1 MPVSKFPPE
10 TGSMRLTMPGG
21 RAGSTSPV
29 DPNDPLPWLRLFPP
43 AVNFHGI
50 EANTVYT
57 AEVTVRNADSRI
69 HTVKMIKPTTK
80 KFFLV
85 ADAFKSVKLAPGM
98 TAKFEV
104 AFAADS
110 QNDFWDKIVIQTE
123 VGDAELPLA
132 AYAPAPECRAEGDL
146 DMGVIAQGCSVT
158 RELTLTNHGSSPGAY
173 RCDYDR
179 TLGPALRVEPAVGSV
194 PPASGST
201 PGVAKV
207 RVTCAPDAPGA
218 STEQLEV
225 FFDGKAAPFHFFV
238 DHTCVPHTLEL
249 LVDDGTG
256 AGGAGGDPKRL
267 TEMPFGAVLYGDAV
281 TATCVLFNNGPNQ
294 TTFAMDVTNEEDLQG
309 TVHAMYRGEPG
320 PGGSSRCGELDDGTL
335 IVEPRSGILKPYE
348 RRRISVTVAP
358 KLATSTKGFKSVSRK
373 IDGDAKSLA
382 CLGVITFSGVP
393 KARCLLP
400 ITAKAVTGALD
411 VQPASLDF
419 GSVACHDV
427 GDHIVMIKNMSKEA
441 PVDYVIDRSTF
452 FKPQPASGKILPGQS
467 VSVVVRYEPKNLGT
481 HVEDLT
487 VKAMATS
494 GKVMAERTVRV
505 KGFSDFVTE
514 KPPLPGGTMAVPED
528 FERPRKFVSAEEV
541 RKATIARSRAGRKH
555 LNPIP
560 TSLQRNT
567 GRYTD
572 DTLDRRFSETLT
584 LQQATAR
591 ETHRTGY
598 VDYIR
603 TNRRRSTKAARV
615 NPVDPTSL
623 GLVDRSGLV
632 DNGPPLPDPV
642 EPLWLNPDVPEGRL
656 RPQHRAQRLAED
668 DELLK
673 LGVVSNFKRMPSTAK
688 EMKECSRVLIPK
700 ELAKLKIGPSMLDFG
715 EVSVL
720 SDNLKFFTVTNEND
734 QAVLVHVDTAGQ
746 LELKNST
753 PTSQVVPPGKTA
765 HFGIALC
772 VDRVDRNFKTTVGYS
787 INSNRTTSYAFDVLA
802 DVVPVQLDLNAS
814 ALKFRFAPENWE
826 DTVTET
832 LVVTNPNMYAAEYQW
847 RVPPGCAYSVHP
859 SRGAVPGNG
868 MQPVRVTWSPSWT
881 VGSPLSEENFAT
893 LVMDVVGGSTSRAV
907 RCTADAGEPKL
918 RFKETVVD
926 FETIAAGLVAT
937 RYCTLKNVG
946 RFDAVYRLDENFKA
960 KHPQFSCDPDF
971 GSIRPGASQRLTVT
985 FESPYPGAHKVNMQ
999 MNLRGGKPV
1008 KIPVLTSVIVPV
1020 VHCKQQALNFGDTFR
1035 MEITKRPV
1043 TLVNTS
1049 DIDAELTCDLRQ
1061 YPDFD
1066 LEISPEAWSPEY
1078 YEDVPVYAL
1087 ETDPGTGGSLYKIHV
1102 AGKQELTFRMV
1113 FHPTDTARKV
1123 SFAMP
1128 FLLEGVVDQPTPA
1141 EKLCKTVTAES
1152 KEPRVLLGTSL
1163 VDFAHKILLREGM
1176 RKVPHTREFTITN
1189 NDPASGPESL
1199 HWAFGKPVALD
1210 ADEASVIDDG
1220 SPKPYDLVHTF
1231 QFEPKFGILKRGES
1245 VTVKCSFSPML
1256 ATKFEGKVPVY
1267 LDGAA
1272 KTKNAHL
1279 RFGVAGLGAH
1289 PRIKFDE
1296 REVRLAP
1303 TPLGVVTTRRLWLI
1317 NEGFD
1322 NMGISCK
1329 LPADKLAVPL
1339 QIEWPEG
1346 QMIGIAKQRLPVDVS
1361 FESKK
1366 PLSFTATIE
1375 FLDEDG
1381 KRFPI
1386 PVSGI
1391 ADNCTLTTEQFLA
1404 ANDGCLTMDGADVNR
1419 PVMLP
1424 RQARY
1429 MAPPMAQLDQGA
1441 DNASLARWLN
1451 ACTPEGPVRD
1461 IPGDFIRTK
1470 GLLLV
1475 EIIKFWTGREIVA
1488 TVEKH
1493 GLNKRQHALWLCER
1507 FDKII
1512 TYLKGT
1518 GALLNGVYPEFLV
1531 DEQDYHRLLRD
1542 KMAKVQSGEWSV
1554 VDGDRLQHWIALYE
1568 DRDRFRDVSASA
1580 WRAVLMQTIRIF
1592 VLNRITPKQFS
1603 TVPNCGDLA
1612 VNSATD
1618 ASIAGSNVFSVAESI
1633 ILKWMTHHRA
1643 RVFPGAARVCDF
1655 DDDLRDGTVL
1665 YGLLVSHWPN
1675 LSQFSQDMK
1684 FVPETREDIVA
1695 NHEVVLD
1702 MLRYVQLSYDDVTAD
1717 ELARSSPSERLLFCL
1732 FLYNHLPQLV
1742 PRTVIDFPTLLGQKV
1757 VKNIELTNP
1766 AMTPISYSVRLEG
1779 NPDFTVEATTVR
1791 MEKRSSA
1798 QLAVSCTPT
1807 SSLPERCRLILAA
1820 VKEESQVNGSTLV
1833 FDLNP
1838 VVKSSEPIRKIDFKA
1853 KCYEYTEQIIE
1864 LQNPYPGDCEFGI
1877 VCTNYTADEVEAMAA
1892 AKEAEQM
1899 ELHSAAYTG
1908 RTPRTSRR
1916 SQKSIRELMGK
1927 PPDPALGKIDP
1938 SLYPDPFGVDRRSV
1952 RLKKGEKVKL
1962 RVSFLPFIMGPH
1974 TAHLSFEDHR
1984 FGKFVY
1990 ELAGGAEH
1998 PQPMSEHKA
2007 EVDIKPQMSNIVV
2020 SFINNPLELA
2030 KRTFLEKHPLAK
2042 VKDQADRI
2050 RKAEPWPQS
2059 VVYAL
2064 EVVSSHMEIF
2074 GKPRLPLVKT
2084 PRAGKKT
2091 VTTGAD
2097 GQKVEQFIPGEN
2109 TVSLNLNLRNA
2120 GVYPGKVVLKS
2131 QFDVRVVDLEYRCG
2145 LTGDAAQLE
2154 FECAAGQSITQNI
2167 PLVNSGMKP
2176 MSVTANFA
2184 GQREYF
2190 AGYGRDM
2197 VVDGKKKA
2205 DFPLTFRPARPG
2217 TFLAKLVLKTG
2228 GESISYALKGV
2239 ANEPLA
2245 QGHVVIGADARG
2257 RTRHRFT
2264 VPNVFGAEREA
2275 AYEVSSDLNFV
2286 GGDPQCVVR
2295 PNATSTYDMGVAP
2308 TCSGVFHGSIT
2319 FTAPDGSFCWWTL
2332 EVRVAPPPV
2341 EDTLDLTVP
2350 VREALT
2356 TQITL
2361 ANPSAAPAT
2370 FRIYREGHGVL
2381 GADTMRIA
2389 ARSEKTYDLVYSPM
2403 LTGPTE
2409 GSVRFVSAQLGEFWY
2424 ALRLDALDAT
2434 AAVVPEMRSEVGGAR
2449 GSTVLDIENPLDE
2462 EVLVALSCPDNPRN
2476 FIVAPPSVTV
2486 PPFGVG
2492 KFRVTYAPSSLNQ
2505 LETGTIVA
2513 TNEEAGT
2520 WTWSVSGRGAE
2531 PTKLPATDIFVTLG
2545 QTGSGSVSF
2554 QNPFHEPIYV
2564 DVAIE
2569 TDEDAG
2575 VWEDIL
2581 KKRQGVHVDGFQVV
2595 PIPFKFS
2602 PRAMTRHEA
2611 TMVITTESA
2620 GDTLTWR
2627 YPLIGIAEAVPK
2639 GDHFRIEGKARRRC
2653 EMGLE
2658 VFLHGLKVDV
2668 PIEHYTFEVVVPE
2681 SEKHHLRKALVI
2693 KPLMASLTPKTRSLR
2708 FAVAFRPKRAMSC
2721 SIDFL
2726 VNKQSGGRWRFPIHL
2741 EAIEPEI
2748 DGTVVVEANVNEKA
2762 EAVFSLANPDPEACA
2777 FTAYFTPD
2785 SPAEFSVKP
2794 NVGTML
2800 PGKSPET
2807 PLKPGAD
2814 RGVAVETADGGPG
2827 VDLRIRYRPK
2837 EYGGDRVGKLVVT
2850 TKENTWVFEV
2860 VGTMPEY
2867 NVPVVTT
2874 KLNTRIDPSVD
2885 EALKVAQ
2892 RRRRPGT
2899 IVRENLRAEN
2909 YTSRRLLSK
2918 TPGHEITPKDLMD
2931 TTRSQFN

>member
-1 MPVSKFPPE
+1 
-10 TGSMRLTMPGG
+10 MRLTMPTG
-21 RAGSTSPV
+21 RGSTAASV

-57 AEVTVRNADSRI
+57 SEVTVRNADSRI

-132 AYAPAPECRAEGDL
+132 AYAPAPECKAEGEL
-146 DMGVIAQGCSVT
+146 DMGIIAQGCSVT
-158 RELTLTNHGSSPGAY
+158 REVTLTNHGSSPGTY

-179 TLGPALRVEPAVGSV
+179 TLGPALQVEPAAGQVPPAVGS
-194 PPASGST
+194 S

-207 RVTCAPDAPGA
+207 RVTCAPTAPGA

-225 FFDGKAAPFHFFV
+225 FFDGKADSFHFFV

-249 LVDDGTG
+249 LRDDGDVDG
-256 AGGAGGDPKRL
+256 AGDPKRL
-267 TEMPFGAVLYGDAV
+267 TDMPFGAVLYGDAV
-281 TATCVLFNNGPNQ
+281 TATCTLFNNGPNQ
-294 TTFAMDVTNEEDLQG
+294 TQFDMDVTNEADLEG
-309 TVHAMYRGEPG
+309 TISAMYRGEPG
-320 PGGSSRCGELDDGTL
+320 PGGSSRCHELDDGTL
-335 IVEPRSGILKPYE
+335 VVEPIRGILKPYE
-348 RRRISVTVAP
+348 RRTVSVTVAP
-358 KLATSTKGFKSVSRK
+358 RLPSSTKGFKSVSRK
-373 IDGDAKSLA
+373 IDGDAKSIA
-382 CLGVITFSGVP
+382 CLGVITFPGVP
-393 KARCLLP
+393 RARCLLP
-400 ITAKAVTGALD
+400 ITAKTVSGALD
-411 VQPASLDF
+411 VQPTSLDF
-419 GSVACHDV
+419 GAVACHDV
-427 GDHIVMIKNMSKEA
+427 GDNIVMIKNMSKEA
-441 PVDYVIDRSTF
+441 PVDYVIDRTTF
-452 FKPQPASGKILPGQS
+452 FKPTPASGKILPGQS

-487 VKAMATS
+487 VKALATS
-494 GKVMAERTVRV
+494 GEVMAVRTVRL

-514 KPPLPGGTMAVPED
+514 KPKLPGGTMAVPED
-528 FERPRKFVSAEEV
+528 FEKPRKFVSAEEV
-541 RKATIARSRAGRKH
+541 RRATVARSRAGRKH
-555 LNPIP
+555 QNPALS
-560 TSLQRNT
+560 SLQRNT

-572 DTLDRRFSETLT
+572 DTLDRRFAETLT

-591 ETHRTGY
+591 ETHRAGY

-603 TNRRRSTKAARV
+603 TNRRRTTKAARA
-615 NPVDPTSL
+615 NPGDPTSL

-632 DNGPPLPDPV
+632 DNGPSLPDPV
-642 EPLWLNPDVPEGRL
+642 EPLWLDPNVPEGRC
-656 RPQHRAQRLAED
+656 RPMHRAQCLAED
-668 DELLK
+668 DELLG
-673 LGVVSNFKRMPSTAK
+673 LGVVANYKRVPSTAI

-700 ELAKLKIGPSMLDFG
+700 ELAKLKCGPSALDFG

-720 SDNLKFFTVTNEND
+720 SDNLKFFTVTND
-734 QAVLVHVDTAGQ
+734 DDRSVLVHVDTGGS
-746 LELKNST
+746 LELKNSS
-753 PTSQVVPPGKTA
+753 PSSQVVPPGKTA

-772 VDRVDRNFKTTVGYS
+772 IDRVERNFKTTVGYS
-787 INSNRTTSYAFDVLA
+787 INSNRTTSYTFDVLA

-814 ALKFRFAPENWE
+814 ELKFKFVPENWE

-847 RVPPGCAYSVHP
+847 RVPPGCVYSVEP
-859 SRGAVPGNG
+859 ARGAVPGNG
-868 MQPVRVTWSPSWT
+868 MQPVRITWSPSWT
-881 VGSPLSEENFAT
+881 AAGGPTSTENFAT
-893 LVMDVVGGSTSRAV
+893 LTMDVVGGSTSRSV
-907 RCTADAGEPKL
+907 RCTAEYGEPRL
-918 RFKETVVD
+918 RFKEHALD

-937 RYCTLKNVG
+937 RHCTLKNVG

-960 KHPQFSCDPDF
+960 KHPSFSCDPDF
-971 GSIRPGASQRLTVT
+971 GSIRPGASQQLAVT
-985 FESPYPGAHKVNMQ
+985 FESPHPGAHKVHMQ
-999 MNLRGGKPV
+999 IGVRGGKPV
-1008 KIPVLTSVIVPV
+1008 KIPVLTNVIVPT
-1020 VHCKQQALNFGDTFR
+1020 VHCKQQALKFGDTHR

-1049 DIDAELTCDLRQ
+1049 EIDAEMTCDLRQ

-1078 YEDVPVYAL
+1078 YEDVPVYKL
-1087 ETDPGTGGSLYKIHV
+1087 ETDPSTGGSLYKIHV
-1102 AGKQELTFRMV
+1102 AGKRELTFRMV
-1113 FHPTDTARKV
+1113 FHPTDAARKV
-1123 SFAMP
+1123 SLAMP
-1128 FLLEGVVDQPTPA
+1128 ILLEGVVHQPTPA
-1141 EKLCKTVTAES
+1141 ENLCKTVTAES
-1152 KEPRVLLGTSL
+1152 KEPRVLLGASL
-1163 VDFAHKILLREGM
+1163 VDFGHKILLREGM
-1176 RKVPHTREFTITN
+1176 RKIPHVQTFTLTN
-1189 NDPASGPESL
+1189 NDPSDGPESL

-1210 ADEASVIDDG
+1210 ADEASVVDDG
-1220 SPKPYDLVHTF
+1220 SPKPYDLMHTF

-1245 VTVKCSFSPML
+1245 VAVKCSFSPML
-1256 ATKFEGKVPVY
+1256 ATQFEGKVPVY

-1272 KTKNAHL
+1272 KTKSAHL
-1279 RFGVAGLGAH
+1279 RFGVAGLGAY
-1289 PRIKFDE
+1289 PRVKFDE

-1303 TPLGVVTTRRLWLI
+1303 TPLGVRTTRRLWLI
-1317 NEGFD
+1317 NHGFD
-1322 NMGISCK
+1322 NMGITCK

-1346 QMIGIAKQRLPVDVS
+1346 QMIGIAKQKLPVDVS

-1381 KRFPI
+1381 GRFSI

-1424 RQARY
+1424 KTARY
-1429 MAPPMAQLDQGA
+1429 MAPPMARLDAGV
-1441 DNASLARWLN
+1441 DNANLARWLN

-1461 IPGDFIRTK
+1461 VPGDFIRSK
-1470 GLLLV
+1470 GLLLID
-1475 EIIKFWTGREIVA
+1475 IIKFWTGREIVA

-1493 GLNKRQHALWLCER
+1493 GLNRRQHALWLCDR
-1507 FDKII
+1507 FDKIL

-1542 KMAKVQSGEWSV
+1542 KMAKVQSGEWSI
-1554 VDGDRLQHWIALYE
+1554 VDGDRLDHWIALYE
-1568 DRDRFRDVSASA
+1568 DRDRFREVNASA
-1580 WRAVLMQTIRIF
+1580 WRAVLTQTIRIF
-1592 VLNRITPKQFS
+1592 VLNRVTPKQFR

-1612 VNSATD
+1612 VDSATD
-1618 ASIAGSNVFSVAESI
+1618 TSIVGSNVFSVAESI
-1633 ILKWMTHHRA
+1633 ILKWMTHHRGRA
-1643 RVFPGAARVCDF
+1643 FPGASRVCDF

-1665 YGLLVSHWPN
+1665 YGLLVSHWPS
-1675 LSQFSQDMK
+1675 LSQFSRDMK
-1684 FVPETREDIVA
+1684 FVPETREAIVA

-1702 MLRYVQLSYDDVTAD
+1702 MLRYVQLSYDDVTAE
-1717 ELARSSPSERLLFCL
+1717 ELAGASPSERLLFCL

-1742 PRTVIDFPTLLGQKV
+1742 PRTVIDFPALLGQKV

-1766 AMTPISYSVRLEG
+1766 ALAPIVYSVRLEG
-1779 NPDFTVEATTVR
+1779 NPDFTVEAKTVR
-1791 MEKRSSA
+1791 MEKRSTA
-1798 QLAVSCTPT
+1798 QLAVSCVPT
-1807 SSLPERCRLILAA
+1807 SSLPDRCRLILAA
-1820 VKEESQVNGSTLV
+1820 VKEDSQVNGSTLV

-1853 KCYEYTEQIIE
+1853 KCYEFAEQIVE
-1864 LQNPYPGDCEFGI
+1864 VQNPYPGDCEFGI
-1877 VCTNYTADEVEAMAA
+1877 VCTNYSADEVEAMAA
-1892 AKEAEQM
+1892 AKEDEQM
-1899 ELHSAAYTG
+1899 ALLSAAYTG

-1927 PPDPALGKIDP
+1927 PADPALGKIDP
-1938 SLYPDPFGVDRRSV
+1938 TLYPEPFGVDRRSV
-1952 RLKKGEKVKL
+1952 RLKKGGSVKL
-1962 RVSFLPFIMGPH
+1962 RVSFLPFIMGSH
-1974 TAHLSFEDHR
+1974 TAHLSFEDHS

-1990 ELAGGAEH
+1990 ELAGAADHPHPMAE
-1998 PQPMSEHKA
+1998 QKA
-2007 EVDIKPQMSNIVV
+2007 DVDIKPQMSNIVV

-2042 VKDQADRI
+2042 VKEQADRI
-2050 RKAEPWPQS
+2050 RKAEPWPKS

-2064 EVVSSHMEIF
+2064 EAVSSHMEIF

-2091 VTTGAD
+2091 VTKGAD
-2097 GQKVEQFIPGEN
+2097 GQKIEQIIPGEN
-2109 TVSLNLNLRNA
+2109 TVQLQLNLRNA
-2120 GVYPGKVVLKS
+2120 GVYPGKVVMKS

-2145 LTGDAAQLE
+2145 LTLDAAQLE

-2190 AGYGRDM
+2190 VGHGRDM

-2205 DFPLTFRPARPG
+2205 DFPLTFKPARPG
-2217 TFLAKLVLKTG
+2217 TFHAKLVLKTG
-2228 GESISYALKGV
+2228 GESISYALKGI

-2245 QGHVVIGADARG
+2245 RGHVVIDADARG

-2275 AYEVSSDLNFV
+2275 AYDVSSDLNFV
-2286 GGDPQCVVR
+2286 GGDPQCVVLA
-2295 PNATSTYDMGVAP
+2295 NDTSTYDMAIAP
-2308 TCSGVFHGSIT
+2308 TCSGVFHGSVT
-2319 FTAPDGSFCWWTL
+2319 FTAPDGSFVWWTL
-2332 EVRVAPPPV
+2332 EVRAAAPPV
-2341 EDTLDLTVP
+2341 EDTLDLAVP
-2350 VREALT
+2350 VRGALT

-2361 ANPSAAPAT
+2361 ANPSDQVAT

-2381 GADTMRIA
+2381 GADTMRID

-2409 GSVRFVSAQLGEFWY
+2409 GSVRFVSAELGEFWY
-2424 ALRLDALDAT
+2424 ALRLDALDAPP
-2434 AAVVPEMRSEVGGAR
+2434 VLVPEMTSEVGGKR
-2449 GSTVLDIENPLDE
+2449 GVVVLDIENPLDE
-2462 EVLVALSCPDNPRN
+2462 EVLATLSCPDNPRN
-2476 FIVAPPSVTV
+2476 FIVAPPSVTL

-2492 KFRVTYAPSSLNQ
+2492 KFKVTYAPSALNQ
-2505 LETGTIVA
+2505 LEHGTIVA

-2531 PTKLPATDIFVTLG
+2531 PTELPATDIFVTLG
-2545 QTGSGSVSF
+2545 QSGVGSVSF
-2554 QNPFHEPIYV
+2554 QNPFHDPIFV

-2569 TDEDAG
+2569 TDESTG
-2575 VWEDIL
+2575 VWEDML
-2581 KKRQGVHVDGFQVV
+2581 KKKQGVRVDGFQVV
-2595 PIPFKFS
+2595 PLPFKFS
-2602 PRAMTRHEA
+2602 PAAMTRHRA
-2611 TMVITTESA
+2611 NMVITTESA

-2639 GDHFRIEGKARRRC
+2639 GEDFRIEGKARRRC

-2668 PIEHYTFEVVVPE
+2668 PIEHYDFEVVVPE

-2693 KPLMASLTPKTRSLR
+2693 KPLMANLTPKTRSLR
-2708 FAVAFRPKRAMSC
+2708 FAVAFRPKRAVSC

-2726 VNKQSGGRWRFPIHL
+2726 VNKASGGRWRFPIHL
-2741 EAIEPEI
+2741 EAIEPDI
-2748 DGTVVVEANVNEKA
+2748 DGSVVVEANVNEKA

-2807 PLKPGAD
+2807 PLKAGGHK
-2814 RGVAVETADGGPG
+2814 GVAVETNDGGPG

-2837 EYGGDRVGKLVVT
+2837 DYGGDKVGRLVVT
-2850 TKENTWVFEV
+2850 TKENTWVFECI
-2860 VGTMPEY
+2860 GRIPEY
-2867 NVPVVTT
+2867 TKPRGKT
-2874 KLNTRIDPSVD
+2874 KLDTRIDPAID
-2885 EALKVAQ
+2885 AHLKVAQ

-2899 IVRENLRAEN
+2899 IVRENLRTEN

-2918 TPGHEITPKDLMD
+2918 TPGHEITPKELME